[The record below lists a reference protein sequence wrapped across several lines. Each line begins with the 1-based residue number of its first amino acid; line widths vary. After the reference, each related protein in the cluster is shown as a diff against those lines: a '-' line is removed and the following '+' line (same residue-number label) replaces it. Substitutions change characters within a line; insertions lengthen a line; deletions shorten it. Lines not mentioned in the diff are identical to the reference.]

1 MNNFNGIDEL
11 ILAISKSYSELK
23 SAEKIVNIIN
33 KIRKGG
39 SYKDIYEYAQSIGLG
54 DKLKEIITVQD
65 WLDDRERLKEVS
77 QALYDTMKE
86 YSKDIND
93 FAEVVQKAINDKEGI
108 NIAPQRVNVRN
119 EAITNIIEGA
129 IGENGSIDTLEGNIL
144 KFSATLTDEII
155 RKNAEIQSKSGFDIV
170 VIRRYDE
177 KGLHNYANYADKE
190 HRHKSHPIDV
200 CLFCTDS
207 KRLGEFDYEKVKH
220 TGHPV
225 WQRHK
230 GCTCSIDFVN
240 KGMTER
246 VHNYVK

>member
-11 ILAISKSYSELK
+11 ILSISRSYSELK

-39 SYKDIYEYAQSIGLG
+39 SYKDIYEYASSIGLG

-108 NIAPQRVNVRN
+108 NIAPQRVNAKN
-119 EAITNIIEGA
+119 EQITSIIEGA
-129 IGENGSIDTLEGNIL
+129 IGENGSIDSLEGNIL

-155 RKNAEIQSKSGFDIV
+155 RKNADVQSKSGFDIV
-170 VIRRYDE
+170 VIRTYDDV
-177 KGLHNYANYADKE
+177 GIHGYARYADADHRKTIRAPRVCQFCKE
-190 HRHKSHPIDV
+190 REGTYNYDDV
-200 CLFCTDS
+200 
-207 KRLGEFDYEKVKH
+207 RQ
-220 TGHPV
+220 TGHKV
-225 WQRHK
+225 WQRHQ

-246 VHNYVK
+246 VKNYV